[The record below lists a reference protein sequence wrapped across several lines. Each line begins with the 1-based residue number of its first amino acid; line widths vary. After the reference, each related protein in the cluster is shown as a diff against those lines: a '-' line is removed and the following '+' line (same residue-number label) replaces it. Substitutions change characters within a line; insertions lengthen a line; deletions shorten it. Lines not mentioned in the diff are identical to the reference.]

1 LNAAVLPLARIPVGV
16 VVERRKAKS
25 PWIEHVW
32 RPVTVLPGVPETAPW
47 TLLSEDKDC
56 ATFYVGG
63 ADIELF
69 PSDTTQY
76 RDNLMSGT
84 PSLWV
89 ALRPTGSEPPY
100 KILTVTADPAEGEG
114 LTEPGTDLIEPVPM
128 PDLVA
133 DAVAAFVTQH
143 HVERVF
149 FKRKRDRVD
158 PESFARRPVIRES
171 KTREQKK

>member
-1 LNAAVLPLARIPVGV
+1 LSAVPLARIPVGV
-16 VVERRKAKS
+16 VAERRKAQS

-47 TLLSEDKDC
+47 TLLSQDNDC
-56 ATFYVGG
+56 AMFYVGA

-89 ALRPTGSEPPY
+89 ALRPTGGEPPY
-100 KILTVTADPAEGEG
+100 VILTVTADPAEGEG

-128 PDLVA
+128 PDPVA

-158 PESFARRPVIRES
+158 PEALSRRPVSRENKIREH
-171 KTREQKK
+171 KK